1 MKLIEIFKPGR
12 HTSMSG
18 EVVEFS
24 EADLR
29 ASAEAY
35 DPSLHEAPLVV
46 GHPKTDDPAYGWV
59 QSISY
64 ADSLSVT
71 PHQVDPA
78 FAELVN
84 AGRFKKI
91 SASFYKPDSP
101 ANPKP
106 GVYYLRHVGFLGAA
120 PPAVKG
126 LKSASFAAS
135 DDGVIEFGDWAD
147 AQSASLWRKMRE
159 FLIEKFGMSDAD
171 KAVPDYLVQSL
182 EDSARSTEPNPISA
196 YTETDTSKTKE
207 TEMDGD
213 IKQREA
219 AIKDREQKIKDE
231 EAAFAERAKKLA
243 EQEAAARRKQHAD
256 FADSL
261 VKDGKV
267 LPKDRD
273 GLIAFLQTISADTVI
288 EFGEGDKKQTPAAT
302 AWFAEFLKQLPKAI
316 EFNERAGSGMPAQ
329 LPSDPTAIASR
340 AIAFQEQEAKSGRTI
355 NIAEAVA
362 HVTAGGK

>member
-24 EADLR
+24 DADLR

-59 QSISY
+59 QSVKY
-64 ADSLSVT
+64 DGALGVV
-71 PHQVDPA
+71 PHQVDAA
-78 FAELVN
+78 FADMVN
-84 AGRFKKI
+84 AGRFKKV

-101 ANPKP
+101 NNPKP
-106 GVYYLRHVGFLGAA
+106 GVYYIRHVGFLGAQ

-147 AQSASLWRKMRE
+147 AQSAGLWRKMRE

-182 EDSARSTEPNPISA
+182 EDSARSTDPNPISA

-207 TEMDGD
+207 LEMTDD

-219 AIKDREQKIKDE
+219 AIRDREQKLKDE
-231 EAAFAERAKKLA
+231 EAAYAERNKKLA
-243 EQEAAARRKQHAD
+243 EQESAARRKQHAD

-267 LPKDRD
+267 LPRDRD
-273 GLIAFLQTISADTVI
+273 GLVAFLQTISADAVI
-288 EFGEGDKKQTPAAT
+288 EFGEGEKKQSPVAAD
-302 AWFAEFLKQLPKAI
+302 WFAGFLKQLPKAI
-316 EFNERAGSGMPAQ
+316 EFSERAGGGMPAE

-362 HVTAGGK
+362 HVTAGGQ